1 MTDIVKNDT
10 NKKGTLMKINEGYSI
25 ISRIPA
31 KSFKELFTTAQ
42 LVDIKKNKGKT
53 GQLLETAILHLGLS
67 NRHLD
72 FEDGELKSNKVK
84 ADGSP
89 AETMFIC
96 QISKMFDSL
105 MAEELNPYAT
115 DIYDKIK
122 HMIYVAV
129 DKSSKDETSW
139 KIHHCKLVSE
149 TNIHYK
155 DFYNQC
161 AEDILTIF
169 KQVKNNLKDP
179 NKMLHTTNGK
189 YLQIRTK
196 DSQPYHP
203 IFSNTFS
210 RYISDK
216 NFAIYMTKEGIR
228 ALNGVD

>member
-1 MTDIVKNDT
+1 
-10 NKKGTLMKINEGYSI
+10 MKINEGYSI

-31 KSFKELFTTAQ
+31 KPFGELFTPVQ
-42 LVDIKKNKGKT
+42 MKDIRKNKGKT

-89 AETMFIC
+89 EQTMFIC
-96 QISKMFDSL
+96 QISKIFDTL
-105 MAEELNPYAT
+105 MEEQLDPRST
-115 DIYDKIK
+115 DIYDKIR

-129 DKSSKDETSW
+129 DKSSKDEANW
-139 KIHHCKLVSE
+139 KIHHCKLVRE
-149 TNIHYK
+149 TDARYK

-161 AEDILTIF
+161 ATDILTIF
-169 KQVKNNLKDP
+169 RQVKNNLKDS

-189 YLQIRTK
+189 YLQIRSK

-216 NFAIYMTKEGIR
+216 NFAIYMTKEGIH

>member
-1 MTDIVKNDT
+1 
-10 NKKGTLMKINEGYSI
+10 MKINEGYSI

-31 KSFKELFTTAQ
+31 KPFGELFTPIQ
-42 LVDIKKNKGKT
+42 MKDIRKNKGKT

-67 NRHLD
+67 NKHLD
-72 FEDGELKSNKVK
+72 FEDGELKSNKVR

-89 AETMFIC
+89 DETMFIC
-96 QISKMFDSL
+96 QISKIFDAL
-105 MAEELNPYAT
+105 MEEELNPRTT
-115 DIYDKIK
+115 DIYDKIR

-129 DKSSKDETSW
+129 DKSSKDEANW
-139 KIHHCKLVSE
+139 KIHHCRLINE
-149 TNIHYK
+149 TDMRYQ

-161 AEDILTIF
+161 AIDILTIF
-169 KQVKNNLKDP
+169 KQVKNSLKDP
-179 NKMLHTTNGK
+179 SKMLHTMNGR

-210 RYISDK
+210 RYVSDK

>member
-1 MTDIVKNDT
+1 
-10 NKKGTLMKINEGYSI
+10 MKINEGYSI

-31 KSFKELFTTAQ
+31 KTFGELFTPIQ
-42 LVDIKKNKGKT
+42 MKDIRKNKGKT

-67 NRHLD
+67 SKHLD

-89 AETMFIC
+89 DETMFIC
-96 QISKMFDSL
+96 QISKMFDTL
-105 MAEELNPYAT
+105 MEEQFDPRTT
-115 DIYDKIK
+115 DIYDKIR

-129 DKSSKDETSW
+129 DKSSKDETNW
-139 KIHHCKLVSE
+139 KIHHCKLVHE
-149 TNIHYK
+149 TDTRYQN
-155 DFYNQC
+155 FYNQC
-161 AEDILTIF
+161 AADILTIF
-169 KQVKNNLKDP
+169 RQVRDNLKDP
-179 NKMLHTTNGK
+179 SKMLHTTNGK

-210 RYISDK
+210 RYVSDK